1 MRLISGLV
9 FALGLGLLVPPGVM
23 AAEDEYAAVRD
34 KLEGCFACH
43 GDNGAS
49 EDPQFPIIAGQ
60 HLYYLY
66 VQLRDFEAGRR
77 VSPMMTEVVTGRRI
91 EENVA
96 KSAQAGGP
104 ETPAAGGGVTG
115 ARIQEPVATPSQA
128 GPPDPPVMT
137 EVASG
142 LTKEEMLLI
151 AKFFSEQEWPN
162 IGYRADPEKAKKG
175 ETATAAGQCVQCH
188 RGGYEGDSRIPRL
201 AGQYAAYLEKTM
213 LDFKSK
219 ERHNSPA
226 NSSLMRSY
234 SEDDIAAMAEYL
246 GGM

>member
-34 KLEGCFACH
+34 KLKACFTCH
-43 GDNGAS
+43 GVNGAPQ
-49 EDPQFPIIAGQ
+49 DPQFPIIAGQ
-60 HLYYLY
+60 HLYYIY
-66 VQLRDFEAGRR
+66 VQLKDFAAGRR
-77 VSPMMTEVVTGRRI
+77 ISPLMTEVVTGLPV
-91 EENVA
+91 EEMLVKNF
-96 KSAQAGGP
+96 QAGRPG
-104 ETPAAGGGVTG
+104 
-115 ARIQEPVATPSQA
+115 S
-128 GPPDPPVMT
+128 PVMT
-137 EVASG
+137 RVAGG

-151 AKFFSEQEWPN
+151 AKFFSEQKWPN

-175 ETATAAGQCVQCH
+175 ETATVAGQCVQCH
-188 RGGYEGDSRIPRL
+188 RGGYEGGSRVPRV
-201 AGQYAAYLEKTM
+201 AGQFAAYLEKTM

-226 NSSLMRSY
+226 KSTLMKSY
-234 SEDDIAAMAEYL
+234 SASDIAAMAEYL

>member
-9 FALGLGLLVPPGVM
+9 FALGLGLLVSPRVM

-34 KLEGCFACH
+34 KLKACFACH
-43 GDNGAS
+43 GVNGAPQ
-49 EDPQFPIIAGQ
+49 DPQFPIIAGQ
-60 HLYYLY
+60 HLYYIY
-66 VQLRDFEAGRR
+66 VQLKDFAAGRR
-77 VSPMMTEVVTGRRI
+77 ISPLMTEVVTGLPV
-91 EENVA
+91 EEMLVKNF
-96 KSAQAGGP
+96 QAGRPG
-104 ETPAAGGGVTG
+104 
-115 ARIQEPVATPSQA
+115 S
-128 GPPDPPVMT
+128 PVMT
-137 EVASG
+137 RVAGG

-175 ETATAAGQCVQCH
+175 ETATVAGQCVQCH
-188 RGGYEGDSRIPRL
+188 RGGYEGDSRIPRV
-201 AGQYAAYLEKTM
+201 AGQYPAYLKKTM

-226 NSSLMRSY
+226 KSTLMKSY
-234 SEDDIAAMAEYL
+234 SASDIAALAEYL

>member
-9 FALGLGLLVPPGVM
+9 FALGLGLLVSPRVM

-34 KLEGCFACH
+34 KLKACFACH
-43 GDNGAS
+43 GVNGAPQ
-49 EDPQFPIIAGQ
+49 DPQFPIIAGQ
-60 HLYYLY
+60 HLYYIY
-66 VQLRDFEAGRR
+66 VQLKDFAAGRR
-77 VSPMMTEVVTGRRI
+77 ISPLMTEVVTGLPV
-91 EENVA
+91 EEMLVKNF
-96 KSAQAGGP
+96 QAGRPG
-104 ETPAAGGGVTG
+104 
-115 ARIQEPVATPSQA
+115 S
-128 GPPDPPVMT
+128 PVMT
-137 EVASG
+137 RVAGG

-175 ETATAAGQCVQCH
+175 ETATVAGQCVQCH
-188 RGGYEGDSRIPRL
+188 RGGYEGDSRIPRV
-201 AGQYAAYLEKTM
+201 AGQYPAYLKKTM

-226 NSSLMRSY
+226 KSTLMKSY
-234 SEDDIAAMAEYL
+234 SASDIAAMAEYL